1 MADGRPVLFGVDH
14 PDGKEEDHITTKL
27 NLFVV
32 LNQSTSVLIE
42 EKLLRHQA
50 SFLSIFPQIAL
61 AIGVLT
67 SNRGEGDEPLWRIGR
82 DTRVPLQGA
91 VDVVPLLGAIV
102 GCHCSVLW
110 LGGKGD
116 GQLWG
121 VDVVPHCRVPL

>member
-1 MADGRPVLFGVDH
+1 MPMADGRPVLFGVDH

-61 AIGVLT
+61 A
-67 SNRGEGDEPLWRIGR
+67 SYF
-82 DTRVPLQGA
+82 Q
-91 VDVVPLLGAIV
+91 
-102 GCHCSVLW
+102 
-110 LGGKGD
+110 
-116 GQLWG
+116 
-121 VDVVPHCRVPL
+121 